1 MSDGKPVR
9 TYFLGSGRLGIPV
22 VDALLQDSRISLLGI
37 GSQCDK
43 PYGRRK
49 IITPTQFC
57 QHVLNRGLE
66 VDRVPSVSSE
76 EFLAKM
82 RSLELDLLI
91 VVAFGQ
97 LLRPAL
103 LGLPKFGCL
112 NVHASLLP
120 KYRGACPIASA
131 LLNGDSET
139 GVCFMK
145 MDKGLDTGPVYS
157 MLKTRIDPLENAG
170 QLEER
175 LGRLAA
181 EKIGDVCYQI
191 CRQGVQP
198 EPQPAGF
205 ESKVGKVCKDDGA
218 VDWGQSALR
227 ISRMVRAYTPWP
239 RVHTV
244 IITQR
249 GEKKI
254 QIVDAVPIDGNF
266 GEQVLPG
273 QILPMRRDILAV
285 ACGEGFLKILRLIP
299 EGRKEMGADEF
310 LRGNPIQPGIVLKG
324 EKSE

>member
-1 MSDGKPVR
+1 
-9 TYFLGSGRLGIPV
+9 
-22 VDALLQDSRISLLGI
+22 
-37 GSQCDK
+37 
-43 PYGRRK
+43 
-49 IITPTQFC
+49 
-57 QHVLNRGLE
+57 
-66 VDRVPSVSSE
+66 
-76 EFLAKM
+76 M

>member
-1 MSDGKPVR
+1 MSDGSPVR
-9 TYFLGSGRLGIPV
+9 TYFLGSGRLGIPM
-22 VDALLQDSRISLLGI
+22 VDALLLDPRISLLGI

-43 PYGRRK
+43 PYGRK
-49 IITPTQFC
+49 KVITPTQLC
-57 QHVLNRGLE
+57 QHVINRGLD
-66 VDRVPSVSSE
+66 VDRVSSVNSDD
-76 EFLAKM
+76 FLAKL
-82 RSLELDLLI
+82 RSLNLDLLV

-97 LLRPAL
+97 LLRPTL
-103 LGLPKFGCL
+103 LGLPEFGCL

-131 LLNGDSET
+131 LLNGDTET

-157 MLKTRIDPLENAG
+157 LLRTRIDPLENAG

-191 CRQGVQP
+191 CRQKSQP
-198 EPQPAGF
+198 VPQAASN

-218 VDWGQSALR
+218 VDWGKSALH

-244 IITQR
+244 IMTQR